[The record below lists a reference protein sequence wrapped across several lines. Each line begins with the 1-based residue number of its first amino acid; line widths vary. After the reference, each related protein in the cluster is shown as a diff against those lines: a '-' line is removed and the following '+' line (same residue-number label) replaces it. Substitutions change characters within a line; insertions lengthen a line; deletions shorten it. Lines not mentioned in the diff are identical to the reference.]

1 MANVLIFIK
10 KPIIIFL
17 GVGVLICRFLRY
29 VSSNSLSRRAK
40 LMVSVVCLLGL
51 LSIMMTTFL
60 SYVAENDAKAINA
73 GGAIRM
79 ATYRINYIIANDY
92 QVQALDDTLT
102 LDANLPITAQLTDD
116 MDGRLNELAH
126 YQTLILNDN
135 NTINDELKIIQTLWQ
150 TALKPAI
157 INHDSQAVFTHS
169 IAYVNLADQ
178 FVHRLQSRNENRQ
191 STLQA
196 IQVSTLVII
205 GLLLTLGIY
214 EINRNVM
221 TPIKQLHAGT
231 RRFSKGKK
239 TTLNITGYQEF
250 NDLGKSFNNM
260 ANTIYKYKQ
269 NLQNKV
275 DEQTHHL
282 TQANHALRLLY
293 DFANQV
299 NREAVSMP
307 KLYEL
312 VRGFS
317 NIIPNIKLSLCIHG
331 EQTAL
336 NNRIAVTNLDI
347 KDSLSVHSLN
357 THLSFT
363 PVINSM
369 DTDTNTHRTDT
380 ATGKI
385 CKSSDCDHCELKNE
399 PQTYII
405 PIFGQNVQWGELLVQ
420 DFDETGENFNKHQEL
435 LYTLANLIT
444 IIFNNQKQRQQ
455 EDQLILEEERKAI
468 ARELHDSIAQSLTYL
483 KMKLAMLGSTNRRCQ
498 QMYNNHASVQELQQE
513 YQKYDDNLRQAREGL
528 DRAYRQLRELLVTFR
543 LSIEEGDFDTALTQ
557 ACDEFAE
564 KGGFS
569 ITLNNR
575 VLNLNLTANEQVHL
589 LQITREALSNIWR
602 HANAT
607 EVIVEMFGQ
616 TNTQGQQLIHLSILD
631 NGKGLDLDF
640 DNRHHHG
647 LTIMKERTDR
657 LSGHFSIQNS
667 PTGGTIIKVSFLPK
681 FFNRQ
686 TIAH

>member
-1 MANVLIFIK
+1 
-10 KPIIIFL
+10 
-17 GVGVLICRFLRY
+17 
-29 VSSNSLSRRAK
+29 
-40 LMVSVVCLLGL
+40 
-51 LSIMMTTFL
+51 MMTTFL

-92 QVQALDDTLT
+92 QVQSLDDTLI
-102 LDANLPITAQLTDD
+102 LDTSVPIATSLTDD

-135 NTINDELKIIQTLWQ
+135 HAINDELKNIQTLWQ

-205 GLLLTLGIY
+205 GLLLTLGIH

-239 TTLNITGYQEF
+239 TTLNIAGYQEF
-250 NDLGKSFNNM
+250 NDLGNSFNNM
-260 ANTIYKYKQ
+260 ASTIYEYKQ

-275 DEQTHHL
+275 DEQTYHL

-299 NREAVSMP
+299 NRESVSMP

-312 VRGFS
+312 VRRFS
-317 NIIPNIKLSLCIHG
+317 AIIPNIKLSLCIHG
-331 EQTAL
+331 EQNVL
-336 NNRIAVTNLDI
+336 DNRIAIANLDV

-363 PVINSM
+363 PVIGSP
-369 DTDTNTHRTDT
+369 DKTTNTHQINT
-380 ATGKI
+380 ATSKI
-385 CKSSDCDHCELKNE
+385 CKSSDCDHCELKKE

-420 DFDETGENFNKHQEL
+420 DFDETGKNFNKHQEL
-435 LYTLANLIT
+435 LYTLANLIA
-444 IIFNNQKQRQQ
+444 IVFNNQKQRQQ

-483 KMKLAMLGSTNRRCQ
+483 KMKLAMLGNTSRRCQ
-498 QMYNNHASVQELQQE
+498 EMYDNQTGTQELQEE
-513 YQKYDDNLRQAREGL
+513 YQKYNGHLQQAKEGL
-528 DRAYRQLRELLVTFR
+528 DKAYRQLRELLVTFR

-564 KGGFS
+564 KGGFN

-575 VLNLNLTANEQVHL
+575 VLNLNLTANEQIHL

-602 HANAT
+602 HAGAT
-607 EVIVEMFGQ
+607 EVVIEMFQ
-616 TNTQGQQLIHLSILD
+616 QPNSQGQQLIYLSILD

-640 DNRHHHG
+640 DSHHHHG
-647 LTIMKERTDR
+647 LTIMRERTDR
-657 LSGHFSIQNS
+657 LSGHFSIQNN
-667 PTGGTIIKVSFLPK
+667 PTGGTMIKVSFLPK
-681 FFNRQ
+681 FFNR
-686 TIAH
+686 